1 MNDHLKG
8 TDPGKY
14 APKTSLELKIDK
26 SISEGD
32 FERAEKLS
40 DYMST
45 REVCIL
51 LPRHKYLYYDKIF
64 WNAYYSIMNE
74 VMEKLNTCNK

>member
-8 TDPGKY
+8 TDPGKN

-45 REVCIL
+45 REVCTL

-64 WNAYYSIMNE
+64 
-74 VMEKLNTCNK
+74 

>member
-14 APKTSLELKIDK
+14 APKTSLELKMDK
-26 SISEGD
+26 SITEGD

-64 WNAYYSIMNE
+64 
-74 VMEKLNTCNK
+74 

>member
-1 MNDHLKG
+1 MKG

-14 APKTSLELKIDK
+14 APKSCLEQKIDK

-32 FERAEKLS
+32 FETAEKLS

-45 REVCIL
+45 REVGLKTVYL
-51 LPRHKYLYYDKIF
+51 L
-64 WNAYYSIMNE
+64 
-74 VMEKLNTCNK
+74 

>member
-14 APKTSLELKIDK
+14 APKTSLELKIDN

-51 LPRHKYLYYDKIF
+51 LPIARHGYIYTMIKSFEMLI
-64 WNAYYSIMNE
+64 I
-74 VMEKLNTCNK
+74 V

>member
-14 APKTSLELKIDK
+14 APKTSLELKIDN

>member
-14 APKTSLELKIDK
+14 APKSSLEQKIDK

-32 FERAEKLS
+32 FEKAEKLS

-45 REVCIL
+45 REVHI
-51 LPRHKYLYYDKIF
+51 PRHKFYEIF
-64 WNAYYSIMNE
+64 QNVFII
-74 VMEKLNTCNK
+74 V